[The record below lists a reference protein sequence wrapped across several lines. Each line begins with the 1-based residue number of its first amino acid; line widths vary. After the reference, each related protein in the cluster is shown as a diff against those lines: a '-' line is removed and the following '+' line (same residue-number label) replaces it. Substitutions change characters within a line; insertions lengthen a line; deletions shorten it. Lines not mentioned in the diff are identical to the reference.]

1 MTEKFFK
8 FGENC
13 KPTGPRNLMKPQQK
27 KQEEDYSKAHHN
39 QIVRRYWSDIC

>member
-1 MTEKFFK
+1 MAEKFFK

-27 KQEEDYSKAHHN
+27 KQEDYSKAHHN
-39 QIVRRYWSDIC
+39 QIVQR